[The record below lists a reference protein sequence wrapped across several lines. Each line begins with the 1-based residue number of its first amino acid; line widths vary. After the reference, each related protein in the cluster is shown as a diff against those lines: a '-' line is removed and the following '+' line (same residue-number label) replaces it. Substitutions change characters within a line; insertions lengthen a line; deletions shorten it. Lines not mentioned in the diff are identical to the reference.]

1 MRKKRN
7 KKYDLYILILVF
19 ILGVA
24 GGVGLSYGAFSNKA
38 AEKNAAVEA
47 TMAPQPEKKSP
58 KELIR
63 EIESEATDSPEPKK
77 SEDASRGTQKPE
89 KSKADEVKKEPERT
103 TKPESGNPSD
113 TAKKSGGRTVVIDAG
128 HQERGNNEKEPI
140 GPGAAEKKPKVA
152 SGTTGV
158 ATKIPE
164 YKVTLQVA
172 KKLEGL
178 LSDRGY
184 NVIMVRNENNVNIS
198 NAERAEV
205 ANRANADAFVR
216 IHCNGAESSSV
227 TGALTMCQTQ
237 NNKYCGA
244 LHDKSRQ
251 LSKCVLNALCEKT
264 GAKNRG
270 VSETDSMSGINWCKV
285 PVTIVEMGFMSNPD
299 EDRKLCDDGYQD
311 KLAAGIANGIDN
323 YFNM

>member
-19 ILGVA
+19 ILGIA
-24 GGVGLSYGAFSNKA
+24 GGVGLSYGAFSNKT
-38 AEKNAAVEA
+38 AEKNAAAKA
-47 TMAPQPEKKSP
+47 TATPQPEKKSP

-77 SEDASRGTQKPE
+77 SEGAAAAQKPE
-89 KSKADEVKKEPERT
+89 SKADDVKKEPERT
-103 TKPESGNPSD
+103 AKPESGNSSD
-113 TAKKSGGRTVVIDAG
+113 VVKKSGGRTVVIDAG
-128 HQERGNNEKEPI
+128 HQECGNNEKEPI

-152 SGTTGV
+152 SGTAGV

-172 KKLEGL
+172 KKLEKL

-184 NVIMVRNENNVNIS
+184 NVIMVRSENNVNIS

-299 EDRKLCDDGYQD
+299 EDRNLCDDGYQD

>member
-19 ILGVA
+19 ILGIA
-24 GGVGLSYGAFSNKA
+24 GGVGLSYGVFSNKA
-38 AEKNAAVEA
+38 AEKNVVAEA
-47 TMAPQPEKKSP
+47 TATPQPEKKSP

-77 SEDASRGTQKPE
+77 SEGASQSTQKPE
-89 KSKADEVKKEPERT
+89 NKADEVKKEPERT
-103 TKPESGNPSD
+103 AKPESGNSSD

-140 GPGAAEKKPKVA
+140 GPGASEKKPKVA
-152 SGTTGV
+152 SGTSGV

-244 LHDKSRQ
+244 LHEKSRK